1 VFPRIRSIADELMQ
15 NADMP
20 LEGLNAAKSPFIR
33 WYLQQNSTREV
44 VSEAMELIVGARA
57 STRSGQ

>member
-1 VFPRIRSIADELMQ
+1 
-15 NADMP
+15 MP
-20 LEGLNAAKSPFIR
+20 LEGLNAAKGPFVR